1 MAKNTTAYFLHKQ
14 VLQRTRFDLS
24 DATNIKDIFTPAT
37 EDTWVY
43 DIIITSTYN
52 VSVGATIYLCEI
64 SSGTNIPIK
73 RLTGSNLILANQG
86 TSGTSANPLRLLQSS
101 DGNQLTVRLLDRDQN
116 YYLTVPTGWTLKAS
130 MENTVLTGI
139 VTFLVMSRNFE
150 I

>member
-14 VLQRTRFDLS
+14 VLEQTRFDAS
-24 DATNIKDIFTPAT
+24 HTTTIRDIFTPAT
-37 EDTWVY
+37 EDAWVY

-52 VSVGATIYLCEI
+52 VSVGATIYLHEI
-64 SSGTNIPIK
+64 STGINIPIK

-116 YYLTVPTGWTLKAS
+116 YYLTVPTGWKLRAS
-130 MENTVLTGI
+130 MENTVASGI